1 MFPPFFNA
9 TSTARVL
16 SLLLHFLK
24 QIFSGPHFQDIAY
37 QPKAASRS
45 AAGKAAKRDSIRGK
59 VFEGGG
65 GGLEGA
71 GETLS
76 TKFPPPPPHSAKA
89 LPGRFP
95 QGAKAAEHIRQH
107 VFKQALRI
115 AGSGGKHEGA

>member
-24 QIFSGPHFQDIAY
+24 QIFLGPHFQDIAY

-71 GETLS
+71 GGKIKK
-76 TKFPPPPPHSAKA
+76 KFNPPPPT
-89 LPGRFP
+89 
-95 QGAKAAEHIRQH
+95 
-107 VFKQALRI
+107 VFWYWVKPP
-115 AGSGGKHEGA
+115 

>member
-71 GETLS
+71 GATWARNV
-76 TKFPPPPPHSAKA
+76 TPPPPKNSNYP
-89 LPGRFP
+89 PGRLP
-95 QGAKAAEHIRQH
+95 PSAHAAQPKRQH

>member
-24 QIFSGPHFQDIAY
+24 QIFSGPHFQNIAY

-45 AAGKAAKRDSIRGK
+45 AAGKAAKRDSVRGK

-71 GETLS
+71 GETFS
-76 TKFPPPPPHSAKA
+76 RKFPPPPPNIPNA

>member
-71 GETLS
+71 GGALVPFMGILQKGPPAPLQSLS
-76 TKFPPPPPHSAKA
+76 PYSFTPPPRA
-89 LPGRFP
+89 L
-95 QGAKAAEHIRQH
+95 
-107 VFKQALRI
+107 
-115 AGSGGKHEGA
+115 

>member
-16 SLLLHFLK
+16 SLLLYFLK

-65 GGLEGA
+65 GGLEG
-71 GETLS
+71 GGGTFS
-76 TKFPPPPPHSAKA
+76 RKFPPPPPNIPNA

>member
-9 TSTARVL
+9 TSTARAL
-16 SLLLHFLK
+16 SLAFPEADFFRAPLSK
-24 QIFSGPHFQDIAY
+24 NIAY
-37 QPKAASRS
+37 RPKAASRS

-71 GETLS
+71 GETFS
-76 TKFPPPPPHSAKA
+76 TKYPPPPPNIPKA

>member
-24 QIFSGPHFQDIAY
+24 QIFSGPHFQNIAY

-59 VFEGGG
+59 V
-65 GGLEGA
+65 LEGR
-71 GETLS
+71 GEGAWGRGEGNFLQKVS
-76 TKFPPPPPHSAKA
+76 PSPDIPFPTSPPPHARA
-89 LPGRFP
+89 
-95 QGAKAAEHIRQH
+95 
-107 VFKQALRI
+107 
-115 AGSGGKHEGA
+115 

>member
-76 TKFPPPPPHSAKA
+76 RKFPPPPPNIPNA

>member
-16 SLLLHFLK
+16 SLLLYFLK

-65 GGLEGA
+65 GGLEGGGGNFLQKVSPA
-71 GETLS
+71 PSKYSKCPTGP
-76 TKFPPPPPHSAKA
+76 FPPRREGRRAYTPACLQAGPPH
-89 LPGRFP
+89 R
-95 QGAKAAEHIRQH
+95 RQWRE
-107 VFKQALRI
+107 A
-115 AGSGGKHEGA
+115 

>member
-24 QIFSGPHFQDIAY
+24 QIFLGPHFQDIAY

-59 VFEGGG
+59 V
-65 GGLEGA
+65 LEG
-71 GETLS
+71 
-76 TKFPPPPPHSAKA
+76 
-89 LPGRFP
+89 R
-95 QGAKAAEHIRQH
+95 
-107 VFKQALRI
+107 
-115 AGSGGKHEGA
+115 GSGGENFLQKVFSPSFLFVQNHERPPEFQTTFHILTCVQEESVNHSAEAGRV

>member
-45 AAGKAAKRDSIRGK
+45 AAGKAAKRSFSENRDMVFPIPLYEITMSNGSI
-59 VFEGGG
+59 VQN
-65 GGLEGA
+65 
-71 GETLS
+71 
-76 TKFPPPPPHSAKA
+76 
-89 LPGRFP
+89 PGWN
-95 QGAKAAEHIRQH
+95 
-107 VFKQALRI
+107 
-115 AGSGGKHEGA
+115 

>member
-45 AAGKAAKRDSIRGK
+45 AAGKAAKRDSVRGK

-65 GGLEGA
+65 GGLEG
-71 GETLS
+71 GGGPLQI
-76 TKFPPPPPHSAKA
+76 PNA

>member
-65 GGLEGA
+65 GGCP
-71 GETLS
+71 S
-76 TKFPPPPPHSAKA
+76 PPPNIPNA

-95 QGAKAAEHIRQH
+95 QGAKAAEHICQH

>member
-24 QIFSGPHFQDIAY
+24 QIFSGPHFQNIAY

-71 GETLS
+71 GGTL
-76 TKFPPPPPHSAKA
+76 
-89 LPGRFP
+89 
-95 QGAKAAEHIRQH
+95 
-107 VFKQALRI
+107 
-115 AGSGGKHEGA
+115 

>member
-24 QIFSGPHFQDIAY
+24 QIFSGPHFQGIAY

-71 GETLS
+71 GGPFCS
-76 TKFPPPPPHSAKA
+76 KFAPPPPNIPNA

>member
-71 GETLS
+71 GENLYRQ
-76 TKFPPPPPHSAKA
+76 FPPPPPKITKSP
-89 LPGRFP
+89 PGRLPPGPTAAP
-95 QGAKAAEHIRQH
+95 QIRQH

>member
-9 TSTARVL
+9 TSTARAL
-16 SLLLHFLK
+16 SLAFPEADFFRAPLSK
-24 QIFSGPHFQDIAY
+24 NIAY

-65 GGLEGA
+65 GGLEGG
-71 GETLS
+71 GETFS
-76 TKFPPPPPHSAKA
+76 RKFPPPPPNIPNA

>member
-24 QIFSGPHFQDIAY
+24 QIFSGPHFQNIAY

-45 AAGKAAKRDSIRGK
+45 AAGKAAKRDSVRGK

-65 GGLEGA
+65 GGLEGR
-71 GETLS
+71 GELCGGS
-76 TKFPPPPPHSAKA
+76 FPRPHQIPKA

>member
-37 QPKAASRS
+37 QPKGGKSLKGVGEVWRGRGELSRES
-45 AAGKAAKRDSIRGK
+45 
-59 VFEGGG
+59 
-65 GGLEGA
+65 
-71 GETLS
+71 
-76 TKFPPPPPHSAKA
+76 FPRPLQIPNA

>member
-59 VFEGGG
+59 VFI
-65 GGLEGA
+65 
-71 GETLS
+71 
-76 TKFPPPPPHSAKA
+76 PNA

-95 QGAKAAEHIRQH
+95 QGAKAAEHICQH

>member
-24 QIFSGPHFQDIAY
+24 QIFSGPHFQNIAY

-45 AAGKAAKRDSIRGK
+45 AAGKAAKRDSVRGK

-65 GGLEGA
+65 GGLEGRGKLS
-71 GETLS
+71 GES
-76 TKFPPPPPHSAKA
+76 FPRPLQIPNA

>member
-24 QIFSGPHFQDIAY
+24 QIFSGPHFQNIAY

-45 AAGKAAKRDSIRGK
+45 AAGKAAKRDSVRGK

-65 GGLEGA
+65 GEVYKRQDLQSVPFGHSG
-71 GETLS
+71 T
-76 TKFPPPPPHSAKA
+76 PP
-89 LPGRFP
+89 L
-95 QGAKAAEHIRQH
+95 
-107 VFKQALRI
+107 
-115 AGSGGKHEGA
+115 

>member
-71 GETLS
+71 GKQFERQ
-76 TKFPPPPPHSAKA
+76 FPPPPPNIPNA
-89 LPGRFP
+89 LPGRLP
-95 QGAKAAEHIRQH
+95 QGPKAAEHIRQH

>member
-24 QIFSGPHFQDIAY
+24 QIFSGPHFQNIAY

-45 AAGKAAKRDSIRGK
+45 AAGKAAKRDSVRGK

-71 GETLS
+71 GETFWR
-76 TKFPPPPPHSAKA
+76 KFPPDRKS
-89 LPGRFP
+89 
-95 QGAKAAEHIRQH
+95 
-107 VFKQALRI
+107 VV
-115 AGSGGKHEGA
+115 

>member
-24 QIFSGPHFQDIAY
+24 QIFSGPHFQNIAY

-45 AAGKAAKRDSIRGK
+45 AAGKAAKRDSVRGK
-59 VFEGGG
+59 SLKGVGRFGGG
-65 GGLEGA
+65 GGNFLR
-71 GETLS
+71 
-76 TKFPPPPPHSAKA
+76 KFPRPLQIPNA

>member
-24 QIFSGPHFQDIAY
+24 QIFSGPHFQNIAY

-45 AAGKAAKRDSIRGK
+45 AAGKAAKRDSVRGK

-65 GGLEGA
+65 GGLEGR
-71 GETLS
+71 GES
-76 TKFPPPPPHSAKA
+76 CGVMFARPHPIPNA

>member
-71 GETLS
+71 GETFWRKL
-76 TKFPPPPPHSAKA
+76 PPPPPNIPNA

>member
-16 SLLLHFLK
+16 SLLLYFLK

-65 GGLEGA
+65 GGLEG
-71 GETLS
+71 ETFS
-76 TKFPPPPPHSAKA
+76 RKFPPPPPNIPNA

>member
-24 QIFSGPHFQDIAY
+24 QIFSGPHFQNIAY

-71 GETLS
+71 GGNVEGT
-76 TKFPPPPPHSAKA
+76 FPPPPPHNANA